1 MCFDIALSITKCILS
16 DIQGRY
22 QMDTFVFA
30 ATERKDLDVQVEMF
44 ERWDEGREA
53 AREVDRYLMGTTL
66 LP

>member
-1 MCFDIALSITKCILS
+1 
-16 DIQGRY
+16 
-22 QMDTFVFA
+22 MDTFVFA